1 MIGFIN
7 ADLLTADNI
16 DNDRCKKRPNSASP
30 MFVEINID
38 NDRFCKQGGIVET
51 ACRIEPRNMDNDR
64 FLQVKKRMTFDQ
76 LNACTIN

>member
-1 MIGFIN
+1 MIGVKS
-7 ADLLTADNI
+7 DPTAHL
-16 DNDRCKKRPNSASP
+16 P
-30 MFVEINID
+30 FVEINID